1 MATALE
7 NILGKDINSLK
18 ELREEIKRLQDSIA
32 AVDPASKEFKDTT
45 EKLIAAQTQL
55 TSVTRAT
62 KDENVAAT
70 DSIVGMEKEYKNLYN
85 TYKML
90 TEEQRNSPM
99 GKEMEVQLNSLS
111 SKLNETKKA
120 VGNYKDNIGHY
131 AESITEAFGK
141 MGVSLGGLSA
151 PLKLAT
157 GGVNGLNT
165 ALKANPLMLV
175 IGLIQL
181 FVTVVNKMKDAIKS
195 NEDLQLRWNEA
206 MSAFQ
211 PIADAAKIAVNA
223 MADGF
228 VGLVEKI
235 AGAVRWLREA
245 KGAVTDFLG
254 ITKGAKEAAEE
265 QNKTYQDIAKSEA
278 ALIKNKREYQK
289 LNAKDQAEVERLR
302 EEASETD
309 DIAKKRELLTQAKE
323 KQAEIDARNIE
334 LAKEELR
341 IMQEKAALAPNSI
354 EDNDKLAE
362 AEAKVA
368 NAEAQAARN
377 ARTLNKALNGAK
389 DSTSSSAEAAKK
401 ALEDLRKE
409 AEKVFNESVE
419 NNKTELQKLE
429 EKYQKELKLLKKFN
443 YDTTLLTKQYEKER
457 NDIILAEAKK
467 VADETRNLRNKAT
480 ASMSVWGE
488 DAGADNRLRDTL
500 ADFKAFEK
508 FFDKWKD
515 VPIYAGATE
524 ESLKEA
530 KALVEGINLE
540 LGTDFPFPEKTTQEN
555 MEYLDK
561 LILSHLHELS
571 QKLKKAFTD
580 DFMRDLRSG
589 TGDLFG
595 NIIEESFA
603 DMEKRLKT
611 ESLGNELTAL
621 LMENSQQAYNM
632 MKAADKADDTETRL
646 KRYEE
651 MYKKANEFV
660 EATAN
665 ALKNNEDESLE
676 DELIAQ
682 AEAAVDARLQIWTEY
697 YAVLQ
702 EKRNAD
708 WAAQQLDAERTEELW
723 KSAVDAQLD
732 GYDSISSALDS
743 IYRLKE
749 NQLKINQQ
757 SGKISKQ
764 EAEREE
770 KALEHLR
777 GVMLAVNIAS
787 IAAST
792 AAAIMDVWKAYAAE
806 QVVNAETA
814 AATGPAA
821 AATLAALNAKS
832 LASAIIKSA
841 ALGTTGAAQI
851 AAAVAGHVAGSSS
864 PNIDNSG
871 TAVQPEVVES
881 NPYSYVRN
889 VQSQS
894 EIDELNN
901 RKYYVSVT
909 DINDKQNQVKVV
921 DEESTF

>member
-1 MATALE
+1 MATAIE

-32 AVDPASKEFKDTT
+32 AVDPASQEFKDTT
-45 EKLIAAQTQL
+45 EKLIAAQAQL
-55 TSVTRAT
+55 ASVTRAT

-70 DSIVGMEKEYKNLYN
+70 DSIVGMEKEYKSLYN
-85 TYKML
+85 TYKMF

-111 SKLNETKKA
+111 KKLNETKKA

-181 FVTVVNKMKDAIKS
+181 FVTVVNKMKDAIQS

-228 VGLVEKI
+228 VGLIEKI
-235 AGAVRWLREA
+235 AGAARWLREA

-265 QNKTYQDIAKSEA
+265 QNKTYQNIAKSEA

-309 DIAKKRELLTQAKE
+309 DIAKKRELLTEAKE
-323 KQAEIDARNIE
+323 KQAEIDARNVEI
-334 LAKEELR
+334 AKEELR

-377 ARTLNKALNGAK
+377 ARTFNKALNGAK

-429 EKYQKELKLLKKFN
+429 DKYQKELKLLKKFN

-457 NDIILAEAKK
+457 NDIIMAEAKK

-480 ASMSVWGE
+480 ASWDVWGE
-488 DAGADNRLRDTL
+488 DAGTPERLNDL
-500 ADFKAFEK
+500 KDDFKAFNE
-508 FFDKWKD
+508 FYDKWKH

-524 ESLKEA
+524 ESLKKA
-530 KALVEGINLE
+530 KDLVEGINIK

-555 MEYLDK
+555 MEHLDHLVFNYLQ
-561 LILSHLHELS
+561 ELR

-580 DFMRDLRSG
+580 DYMSQIRDSMKDR
-589 TGDLFG
+589 FG
-595 NIIEESFA
+595 NVIKESFA
-603 DMEKRLKT
+603 DMEKRLKA
-611 ESLGNELTAL
+611 ESFGNELTAL

-676 DELIAQ
+676 DELTAQ

-723 KSAVDAQLD
+723 KTTVDATLD
-732 GYDSISSALDS
+732 GFDSIGSALDT

-749 NQLKINQQ
+749 NQLKIDQQ

-832 LASAIIKSA
+832 LTSAIIKSA

-871 TAVQPEVVES
+871 TAAQPEVIES
-881 NPYSYVRN
+881 NPYTYTRN
-889 VQSQS
+889 VQSP
-894 EIDELNN
+894 EEEELNN
-901 RKYYVSVT
+901 RPIWVSVE
-909 DINDKQNQVKVV
+909 DISSALATVKTR

>member
-32 AVDPASKEFKDTT
+32 AVDPASQEFKDTT

-55 TSVTRAT
+55 ASVTRAT

-70 DSIVGMEKEYKNLYN
+70 DSIVGMEKEYKSLYN

-111 SKLNETKKA
+111 KKLNETKKA

-211 PIADAAKIAVNA
+211 PIADATKNAINA
-223 MADGF
+223 MAEGF
-228 VGLVEKI
+228 VALVEKI

-362 AEAKVA
+362 AEANVA

-377 ARTLNKALNGAK
+377 ARTFNKALNGAK

-409 AEKVFNESVE
+409 AKNIFDELVE
-419 NNKTELQKLE
+419 NDKTELQKLD
-429 EKYQKELKLLKKFN
+429 EKYNKELDLFRKFH
-443 YDTTLLTKQYEKER
+443 YKTTLLTKQYEKER
-457 NDIILAEAKK
+457 NAIIMAEAKK
-467 VADETRNLRNKAT
+467 AADETRNLRNKAT

-530 KALVEGINLE
+530 KDLVEGINLE

-611 ESLGNELTAL
+611 EGLGNELTAL
-621 LMENSQQAYNM
+621 IMENSQQAYNM
-632 MKAADKADDTETRL
+632 MKAADKAADTETRL

-732 GYDSISSALDS
+732 GFDSLSSALDS

-749 NQLKINQQ
+749 NQLKIDQQ

-832 LASAIIKSA
+832 LTSAIIKSA

-881 NPYSYVRN
+881 NPYTYSRN
-889 VQSQS
+889 LQTT
-894 EIDELNN
+894 EEEELNN
-901 RKYYVSVT
+901 RPIWVSVT
-909 DINDKQNQVKVV
+909 DINDMQNRVQVR
-921 DEESTF
+921 DQESTF

>member
-32 AVDPASKEFKDTT
+32 AVDPASQEFKDTT
-45 EKLIAAQTQL
+45 EKLIAAHTQL

-62 KDENVAAT
+62 KDENVAAK

-85 TYKML
+85 TYKMF
-90 TEEQRNSPM
+90 TEEQRNSST
-99 GKEMEVQLNSLS
+99 GKEMEVQLKNLS
-111 SKLNETKKA
+111 DKLNETKKG
-120 VGNYKDNIGHY
+120 VGNFKDNIGRY
-131 AESITEAFGK
+131 SESVIDAFNK
-141 MGVSLGGLSA
+141 MGISLGALQKPLAMLASGNESLGKSFKELGKAMLSNPVFWLVEGLRILIA
-151 PLKLAT
+151 IYNQVKEAI
-157 GGVNGLNT
+157 NNNEEAQM
-165 ALKANPLMLV
+165 AL
-175 IGLIQL
+175 
-181 FVTVVNKMKDAIKS
+181 S
-195 NEDLQLRWNEA
+195 EA
-206 MSAFQ
+206 MANFQ
-211 PIADAAKIAVNA
+211 PIIDAVKNA
-223 MADGF
+223 FDALGQTVVKF
-228 VGLVEKI
+228 IGLVGE
-235 AGAVRWLREA
+235 ATTAVRKLFSSADRKKAIDEEVKLYKGLAEA
-245 KGAVTDFLG
+245 QNTL
-254 ITKGAKEAAEE
+254 TK
-265 QNKTYQDIAKSEA
+265 Q
-278 ALIKNKREYQK
+278 KREYQK
-289 LNAKDQAEVERLR
+289 LNANDQAEVERLR

-334 LAKEELR
+334 LAEEELR
-341 IMQEKAALAPNSI
+341 IMQEKAELTPNSI

-368 NAEAQAARN
+368 NAKAQAARN
-377 ARTLNKALNGAK
+377 ARTFNKALNGTK
-389 DSTSSSAEAAKK
+389 DSADAAKK
-401 ALEDLRKE
+401 ALEDYRKE
-409 AEKVFNESVE
+409 AKTLFDELVE
-419 NNKTELQKLE
+419 NDKTELQKLKD
-429 EKYQKELKLLKKFN
+429 KYDKEFELLRKFK
-443 YDTTLLTKQYEKER
+443 YKTALLTKQYEKER
-457 NDIILAEAKK
+457 NAIILAEAKK

-480 ASMSVWGE
+480 ASMDVWGE
-488 DAGADNRLRDTL
+488 DAGTDNRLRDTL

-530 KALVEGINLE
+530 KDLVEGINLE

-611 ESLGNELTAL
+611 EGLGNELTAL
-621 LMENSQQAYNM
+621 IMENSQHAFNM

-723 KSAVDAQLD
+723 KTSVDATLD
-732 GYDSISSALDS
+732 RYDSISSALDS

-749 NQLKINQQ
+749 NQLKIDKQNTDV
-757 SGKISKQ
+757 SKK
-764 EAEREE
+764 ELEKEE

-832 LASAIIKSA
+832 LTSAIIKSA

-871 TAVQPEVVES
+871 TAAQPEVIES
-881 NPYSYVRN
+881 NPYTYTRN
-889 VQSQS
+889 VQTT
-894 EIDELNN
+894 EEEELNN
-901 RKYYVSVT
+901 RPIWVSVT
-909 DINDKQNQVKVV
+909 DINDMQNRVQVR
-921 DEESTF
+921 DQESTF